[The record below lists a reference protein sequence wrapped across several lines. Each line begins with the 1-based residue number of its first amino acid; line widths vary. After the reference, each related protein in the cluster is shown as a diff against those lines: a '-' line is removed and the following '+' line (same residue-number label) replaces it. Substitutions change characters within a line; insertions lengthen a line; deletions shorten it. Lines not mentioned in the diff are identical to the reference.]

1 MSEFAINIPGGES
14 RRLKTGGK
22 YCPAD
27 ILVTAE
33 SSIIPEGDWTDPN
46 YVYAVTRP
54 KDWLPMP
61 VPNNQ
66 EMYFLGHLMES
77 ADNQFVVNIY
87 FSGSCVAEFG
97 NLVNGVFVAKESV
110 NLVSNQTLY
119 HALNYEDYGDET
131 TEGYRQY
138 LVRIAGSKITDVYGV
153 TGNIY
158 DTPAFVVDYVCG
170 IPLTGCFRPS
180 GSAVAVEN
188 PKTFIRTQYI
198 RFVGEGMPGVNS
210 LGFTNCYSLKAVVCE
225 KPANVSYFG
234 YCFTDDKD
242 LTAFS
247 PNLANGKTLELKY
260 AFRNSGII
268 TFPNME
274 LNAKEDM
281 SFAFSGSSLGL
292 FSGEKINTAEVTSM
306 KNTFS
311 SCLNLREVNRLD
323 ISSLVSTDNC
333 FKDCFS
339 LMRLTF
345 AGDATPGG
353 FTIQLNSARL
363 SHKALVE
370 MINSLP
376 TATNAA
382 TITITNNPGAA
393 ALTDA
398 EIAVATA
405 KNWTVTI

>member
-33 SSIIPEGDWTDPN
+33 GSIIPEGDWTDPN

-66 EMYFLGHLMES
+66 EMYFLGHLMED

-131 TEGYRQY
+131 AEGYRQY
-138 LVRIAGSKITDVYGV
+138 LVRIVGSKITDVYGA

-158 DTPAFVVDYVCG
+158 DAPALVVDYVCG
-170 IPLTGCFRPS
+170 IPLSGMFRPC
-180 GSAVAVEN
+180 GATAALEN
-188 PKTFIRTQYI
+188 AKTFPYTQYI
-198 RFVGEGMPGVNS
+198 RFTGEGLPGLNS
-210 LGFTNCYSLKAVVCE
+210 LGFTHCFSLKAVVIE
-225 KPANVSYFG
+225 RPANIEYFS
-234 YCFTDDKD
+234 YCFSADKN
-242 LTAFS
+242 LVTFS
-247 PNLANGKTLELKY
+247 PNLVNGKTLSIASGFKESGITILPDIHFNAKGNMDY
-260 AFRNSGII
+260 AFYLSN
-268 TFPNME
+268 
-274 LNAKEDM
+274 LKV
-281 SFAFSGSSLGL
+281 
-292 FSGEKINTAEVTSM
+292 FSGEKINTSQVTSM
-306 KNTFS
+306 GATFH
-311 SCLNLREVNRLD
+311 SCYVLTEVNDLD
-323 ISSLVSTDNC
+323 ISSLTGADAC
-333 FKDCFS
+333 FDGCFS
-339 LMRLTF
+339 LLKLTF
-345 AGDATPGG
+345 VGDTTPGG
-353 FTIQLNSARL
+353 FTIRLTAARL